1 MIYNNASLAFEVT
14 SRTKTN
20 IKTAIQF
27 STQDIE
33 TARLIFSL
41 TKDGVPLPLSAVT
54 GKLVMFTAD
63 GSRFIRSVEITD
75 KVEGVAQY
83 VLSAEE
89 IRFPL

>member
-41 TKDGVPLPLSAVT
+41 TKDGVPLPLS
-54 GKLVMFTAD
+54 K
-63 GSRFIRSVEITD
+63 I
-75 KVEGVAQY
+75 
-83 VLSAEE
+83 
-89 IRFPL
+89 